1 MSLEVFYAW
10 RGVITFTGSCT
21 PVSGALAFT
30 AFRFGDLFGGE
41 VVCKKKKRE
50 LVAVWGLAVQCSC
63 TCTVKKCLWRNWAY
77 NSDLVI

>member
-41 VVCKKKKRE
+41 VVCKKKKTGISGS
-50 LVAVWGLAVQCSC
+50 LGTCSAVVP
-63 TCTVKKCLWRNWAY
+63 VR
-77 NSDLVI
+77 

>member
-41 VVCKKKKRE
+41 VVCKKKKKRE
-50 LVAVWGLAVQCSC
+50 LVAVWGLAVQLYLYGEK
-63 TCTVKKCLWRNWAY
+63 VFVEKLG
-77 NSDLVI
+77 I